1 MYRRLSYLL
10 LSLSVACLCACSSG
24 DDSEDQY
31 SAICPVDITY
41 NGTWTIGERQLPG
54 MMIVSASQFSYP
66 EFPMQQLL
74 SALFPDQNVACTPA
88 TYAMEY
94 RLQGTSGK
102 AAYLHLRD
110 NVWRTTAQ
118 IDGEERIVL
127 LKFVTLPASMG
138 VQSVSQA
145 TYSQMSD
152 SYLVSLGLTVVE
164 VTDVDGNEIANR
176 ACGMNI
182 LFHTKK

>member
-1 MYRRLSYLL
+1 MYRLISFLL
-10 LSLSVACLCACSSG
+10 LSLAFASFYACSSG
-24 DDSEDQY
+24 DDDENKY

-41 NGTWTIGERQLPG
+41 NGTWTIGEQQLSG
-54 MMIVSASQFSYP
+54 MMIVSASQFRYP

-74 SALFPDQNVACTPA
+74 SALFPGQSVACEPA

-94 RLQGTSGK
+94 QLQGTSGK
-102 AAYLHLRD
+102 ASYLHLRD
-110 NVWRTTAQ
+110 NVWRTTAK
-118 IDGEERIVL
+118 IDGREMTVL
-127 LKFVTLPASMG
+127 LKFVTIPAAMG

-152 SYLVSLGLTVVE
+152 SYLVSLGLTAVE
-164 VTDVDGNEIANR
+164 VTDAEGNEVVNR
-176 ACGMNI
+176 PCGMNI